1 MLLTERLY
9 KLFLPL
15 SFALL
20 FAAVV
25 VTSVFLNQRIN
36 ENVEQ
41 AIFSDMTQALAVGE
55 NDISSKLNDYRKDL
69 FFLQA
74 AAATKS
80 YASKLNAQ
88 SDELQTSANDVKQT
102 FVALMEQEP
111 AIDQVRLIS
120 YDQGL
125 ELIKIDRTENGFQ
138 ILSGDNLQNKSE
150 REYYHRSK
158 QLAFGDY
165 YISPI
170 TLNREFGE
178 IELPITPT
186 IRLAA
191 PVWNTPEKAD
201 VLLVINVNAALLLDS
216 LKSSIDSRFD
226 TYLLNRNDQF
236 LAHPTEGVAFIHEF
250 TPSETLQS
258 QYELRSTKATQ
269 FIDFVPK
276 RNEFKRMLALEKTL
290 SLKVNSEENTLRLFV
305 AMPTEQ
311 RDTILRSQY
320 SLQIVIMLV
329 LVMVVGGL
337 LLFFNLYIKRKI
349 ELASTQTEYKAIIAG
364 SVDAIIS
371 LNTVG
376 QVLTM
381 NKAAAKLL
389 KTEITSVSGVLLDS
403 ILSDIALNINDIIE
417 DVVKRK
423 LPLQQFI
430 STIETDNIKHLQVIA
445 TPIAKDED
453 HIEGIAL
460 ILRDIT
466 NERIAEEQIKSANK
480 DLEKQV
486 EERTQELNIAK
497 NMAEA
502 ASRTKSAFISSVSH
516 EMRTPLNGIVG
527 SLELIKKE
535 GLSENQLSYL
545 NLTDISIKNLSNL
558 VNDILDLSK
567 IEAGKLEFRYE
578 EIDLLETIEETMSMF
593 QPVAVKK
600 GIILLLDI
608 SQMTEHRVFAD
619 AYRVKQI
626 INNLLSNATKFTH
639 EGHITVTPITRL
651 VDGNIVLTCSVT
663 DTGIGIPEARQAEMF
678 TAFEQATI
686 NTSHTYGGTGLG
698 LSICR
703 QLCQLMNGNIHLTSE
718 LGKGSE
724 FTFEIALKKS
734 RDDTHR
740 FENIEL
746 LKELKIAL
754 LLSNHEEH
762 ACLSLNIMS
771 LGGQVIN
778 NLDDKSI
785 DIVLVDEFYPNVLL
799 IKEQYEASLQD
810 TAIWIDYGQISRSS
824 RIDERGKSAMLAKPL
839 AMVNLMPVVATIK
852 PENVALKNRVDSL
865 NSSMNGELLSM
876 EDIRGGRI
884 LVVDDNE
891 INLAI
896 LRGMLE
902 DTELSVFTAKNGA
915 EAMSFLNKA
924 GKSNLT
930 VDLLLLDCNMPVMD
944 GFECTQRIR
953 DGEAGESNKDIHI
966 IAATADAMVG
976 DRERCLDAGMN
987 DYLAK
992 PISKDVLLGKIAK
1005 QMREKAKSE

>member
-1 MLLTERLY
+1 LY
-9 KLFLPL
+9 KLFLPF
-15 SFALL
+15 SFLLL

-25 VTSVFLNQRIN
+25 GISVYLNQRIKADVN
-36 ENVEQ
+36 Q
-41 AIFSDMTQALAVGE
+41 AIHSDMTQALAVGE

-69 FFLQA
+69 FYLQA
-74 AAATKS
+74 AAATQTFSNKIT
-80 YASKLNAQ
+80 AQ
-88 SDELQTSANDVKQT
+88 SDELENATNDVKQT
-102 FVALMEQEP
+102 FIALMAQEP
-111 AIDQVRLIS
+111 AIDQVRLLSIEE
-120 YDQGL
+120 GF
-125 ELIKIDRTENGFQ
+125 ELIKVDRTETGFQ
-138 ILSGDNLQNKSE
+138 IIEGDQLQNKSQ
-150 REYYHRSK
+150 RDYYLSSK
-158 QLAFGDY
+158 RLAFGDY

-186 IRLAA
+186 IRLAM
-191 PVWNTPEKAD
+191 PVWNDAQSANT
-201 VLLVINVNAALLLDS
+201 LLVINVNAAILLNS
-216 LKSSIDSRFD
+216 VKASIDSRFD

-236 LAHPTEGVAFIHEF
+236 LAHPKEGVAFIHEF
-250 TPSETLQS
+250 SSDISMQT
-258 QYELRSTKATQ
+258 QYELRDDTNSQ
-269 FIDFVPK
+269 FIDLYPQS
-276 RNEFKRMLALEKTL
+276 NEYQRKLALEKTL
-290 SLKVNSEENTLRLFV
+290 SLKVDSEENTLRLFV
-305 AMPTEQ
+305 AMPVDE
-311 RDTILRSQY
+311 RDVILRSQY
-320 SLQIVIMLV
+320 SLQIIVMLI
-329 LVMVVGGL
+329 LVMIIGGL

-349 ELASTQTEYKAIIAG
+349 ELANTQTEYKAIIDG
-364 SVDAIIS
+364 SLDAIIS
-371 LNTVG
+371 LDTHA
-376 QVLTM
+376 QLLTM

-389 KTEITSVSGVLLDS
+389 RIDESRVSGDSLDTVLS
-403 ILSDIALNINDIIE
+403 GIALNISDIIE
-417 DVVKRK
+417 DVVKRR
-423 LPLQQFI
+423 LPLQQFV
-430 STIETDNIKHLQVIA
+430 STMDVDNIKHLQVIA
-445 TPIAKDED
+445 TPIAKEEK

-466 NERIAEEQIKSANK
+466 KEREAEEQIKSANK

-486 EERTQELNIAK
+486 EERTQELNVAK

-527 SLELIKKE
+527 SLELIKKD

-578 EIDLLETIEETMSMF
+578 DIDLLETIEETMSMF
-593 QPVAVKK
+593 QSIAVEK
-600 GIILLLDI
+600 GISLLLDI
-608 SQMTEHRVFAD
+608 SQLTEHKVFAD

-639 EGHITVTPITRL
+639 DGHIIVTPVTRVL
-651 VDGNIVLTCSVT
+651 DGNVILTCSVE
-663 DTGIGIPEARQAEMF
+663 DTGIGIPEARQAQMF

-703 QLCQLMNGNIHLTSE
+703 QLCQLMNGNIQLTSKLDE
-718 LGKGSE
+718 GSK
-724 FTFEIALKKS
+724 FTFEVALSKS
-734 RDDTHR
+734 QEDSDK
-740 FENIEL
+740 FETGEL
-746 LKELKIAL
+746 LKGLKIAL
-754 LLSNHEEH
+754 LLANNEEH
-762 ACLSLNIMS
+762 ACLSLNIVS
-771 LGGQVIN
+771 LGGLVVN
-778 NLDDKSI
+778 NLDDKGI
-785 DIVLVDEFYPNVLL
+785 DIVLVDEFYPNVAL
-799 IKEQYEASLQD
+799 IKEQYESSLQKS
-810 TAIWIDYGQISRSS
+810 TIWIDYGQVSRSP
-824 RIDERGKSAMLAKPL
+824 RVDVNGKTAMLSKPL
-839 AMVNLMPVVATIK
+839 AMINLLPIVATIK
-852 PENVALKNRVDSL
+852 PDNLALTSKVASL
-865 NSSMNGELLSM
+865 RTNMHSDFASMD
-876 EDIRGGRI
+876 DIRGGRI

-915 EAMSFLNKA
+915 EAIGFLNKA
-924 GKSNLT
+924 GKSKLS

-953 DGEAGESNKDIHI
+953 DGEAGEENKNIHI

-992 PISKDVLLGKIAK
+992 PINKDVLLGKVAQ
-1005 QMREKAKSE
+1005 QMRKHTRNQ